1 VGRDDTKRAPG
12 RKGKAGAG
20 AEKGVIKSGFGI

>member
-12 RKGKAGAG
+12 RKGKAGAKKEN
-20 AEKGVIKSGFGI
+20 AQDIA